1 MGYILCATLTLKSG
15 TNATL
20 SRPDMP
26 ESALTTSPPS
36 EYERAPDG
44 QRSTMAMA
52 WDSTAQPNGA
62 DTAPETLYEQAKS
75 TGAA

>member
-1 MGYILCATLTLKSG
+1 
-15 TNATL
+15 
-20 SRPDMP
+20 
-26 ESALTTSPPS
+26 
-36 EYERAPDG
+36 
-44 QRSTMAMA
+44 MA